1 MVMIDYI
8 SMDDFDREYLSI
20 KKIKDKLQSGTSIRY
35 VDGAFLKKLLVD
47 SGIFSDDYFEEVIKS
62 NFFSSLVKH
71 GGLREDK
78 HNKKYTRV
86 NKKVRDDLKAKND
99 EAQNNLVN
107 IFESVFN
114 DIIIEELSAASH
126 SDPYSYRDGLFNRL
140 LDLVKPSN
148 TYYIELYNDIEYS
161 LTEDPD
167 LAKALSLLCLIAIF
181 QDEIYELFPDKY
193 YTRWSKNGFFPF
205 QPKIKPLPDEI
216 EDEVQGDTIPLTT
229 NELFETALSG
239 TTELGKISAVDMC
252 FHEGALWRTD
262 GTKNRLLT
270 KAINTGA
277 KIRVIVNTALQ
288 VKEIR
293 SHMKQPNLEY
303 VDFEKNL
310 ENWVK
315 LMLKYPDSVEIH
327 IATIPLL
334 RRSYII
340 KGEKSKGWTNIT
352 YYSYGRDVDECQR
365 LNYRSGCQEYKLYCD
380 EFEYIWKNASEVY
393 SEALFMGSKPKI
405 NDGFNESDEY
415 NIAFVRET
423 LKNPDCQALDII
435 SVLAYYCANGRIKEL
450 IESRISDDSNFV
462 MRMILP
468 EPKNGENLEKWF
480 LNFNK
485 ETMSIFKTFESWA
498 KRYPGRFL
506 LRYTDL
512 PIADRMYINKTE
524 NKMLVEHLSIP
535 RSTNQALQEEYNKTT
550 TPQIYDAF
558 EEQFER
564 IWTEFSYSFK

>member
-1 MVMIDYI
+1 MIDYI
-8 SMDDFDREYLSI
+8 SMDDFDRDYLSI

-78 HNKKYTRV
+78 NNKKYTRA

-99 EAQNNLVN
+99 EAPNNLVN

-114 DIIIEELSAASH
+114 DVIIEELSAAAH

-161 LTEDPD
+161 LTDDPD

-193 YTRWSKNGFFPF
+193 RTHWSKDGFFPF
-205 QPKIKPLPDEI
+205 QPEIKPLPDEV
-216 EDEVQGDTIPLTT
+216 EDEVQGDPIPLTT
-229 NELFETALSG
+229 NELFEAALSN
-239 TTELGKISAVDMC
+239 TTELGKIAAVDMC
-252 FHEGALWRTD
+252 FHGGTLWRTD
-262 GTKNRLLT
+262 GTKDRLLK
-270 KAINTGA
+270 KAISTGT
-277 KIRVIVNTALQ
+277 KIRVIVNTTARVQ
-288 VKEIR
+288 EIC
-293 SHMKQPNLEY
+293 SHMKQPDLEY
-303 VDFEKNL
+303 VGFEKNL

-315 LMLKYPDSVEIH
+315 LMLKYPESVEIH
-327 IATIPLL
+327 IATVPLL

-340 KGEKSKGWTNIT
+340 RGEKSKGWANIT
-352 YYSYGRDVDECQR
+352 YYSYGHVIDECQR
-365 LNYRSGCQEYKLYCD
+365 VNYRSGCQEYKLYFD
-380 EFEYIWKNASEVY
+380 EFEYIWNNASEVY
-393 SEALFMGSKPKI
+393 SETLLTISKPKR
-405 NDGFNESDEY
+405 NDGFNESDED
-415 NIAFVRET
+415 NIAFVRKALE
-423 LKNPDCQALDII
+423 NQECQAFDII
-435 SVLAYYCANGRIKEL
+435 SVLAYYCAIGRVREL
-450 IESRISDDSNFV
+450 IKSRLSDDSNFV
-462 MRMILP
+462 LRMILP
-468 EPKNGENLEKWF
+468 DPKNGENLEKWF
-480 LNFNK
+480 LGFDK
-485 ETMSIFKTFESWA
+485 ETMAIFKTFESWA
-498 KRYPGRFL
+498 KRYPDRFL
-506 LRYTDL
+506 LHYTDL

-524 NKMLVEHLSIP
+524 KKMLVEHLSIP

-558 EEQFER
+558 EDQFER